1 MKQASQRLPR
11 FDHALVIPG
20 RASCLTPLPPPR
32 YLAGTA
38 LATCGED
45 GHVKVWSRQGMLRST
60 LATMPAAVFSIAWG
74 TDNNHVLLACGK
86 DLAIV
91 PLQGGPTL

>member
-1 MKQASQRLPR
+1 M
-11 FDHALVIPG
+11 
-20 RASCLTPLPPPR
+20 
-32 YLAGTA
+32 
-38 LATCGED
+38 
-45 GHVKVWSRQGMLRST
+45 KVWSRQGMLRST